1 MENIPMNAPH
11 LKVLVV
17 DDEPDVVEFLSY
29 NLLKENFEV
38 VKAYDGISG
47 IEMALSQHPDVII
60 MDVRMPGM
68 TGIEACRKIKSNES
82 MKNIRILFLTADNDQ
97 YTTLNAIDA
106 GGDHFITKP
115 IRPSL
120 IIGMIKELI
129 N

>member
-1 MENIPMNAPH
+1 MENIPMHATH